1 MDVMCIAPIVFIC
14 GGVFVAVLMMVIVN
28 EARLLTRNL
37 NPFSREA
44 VVR

>member
-1 MDVMCIAPIVFIC
+1 MDVMCIALIVVIC
-14 GGVFVAVLMMVIVN
+14 VGVLAAVLVMVIVN
-28 EARLLTRNL
+28 EAGLLTRNL